1 VVGASR
7 ALLTPGSGNG
17 PCLPSGPLRRVPRH
31 PPSSRA
37 NARTGCWV
45 YRAAGL
51 PKSRKPADRHAN
63 GSTSLAEGVNQR
75 LRASM
80 TGPVRQQL
88 DRYSISAA
96 G

>member
-7 ALLTPGSGNG
+7 AVTDAWQRERPLPTVRTSPTGTSTSAFKQGKRPYGLL
-17 PCLPSGPLRRVPRH
+17 
-31 PPSSRA
+31 
-37 NARTGCWV
+37 V

-51 PKSRKPADRHAN
+51 PKSRKPADRHAS

-88 DRYSISAA
+88 DRYGISAA